1 MGIKKH
7 YDAFVGKFMSGENED
22 STVPHVEAAESASSV
37 EFAADGS
44 PLDHDNLAIEPV
56 SEGAIAPDTVITS
69 TSTDAK
75 QDTNETESELES
87 GPEVTGG
94 GDPELRDRVIAA
106 LKEIYDPEIPLN
118 IYDLGLIYRIDID
131 PNTNASID
139 MTLTSPNCPV
149 AESLPGEV
157 ENAAKAVDGIGDVQL
172 ELVWDPPW
180 DMDRLGEAGRLELGL
195 F

>member
-1 MGIKKH
+1 MNIKKH
-7 YDAFVGKFMSGENED
+7 YDAFVGKFMGGENED
-22 STVPHVEAAESASSV
+22 STLSYAEAGESASAA
-37 EFAADGS
+37 EFAEDGS
-44 PLDHDNLAIEPV
+44 SLDHDSAVIAPD
-56 SEGAIAPDTVITS
+56 SEGAIASNTVITP
-69 TSTDAK
+69 TDAD
-75 QDTNETESELES
+75 QDSVETESELET

-94 GDPELRDRVIAA
+94 GDPELRSRVIAA

-131 PNTNASID
+131 PDTNASIE

-157 ENAAKAVDGIGDVQL
+157 ENAAKAVDGIGNVQL

-180 DMDRLGEAGRLELGL
+180 DMDRLGEAARLELGM

>member
-1 MGIKKH
+1 MG
-7 YDAFVGKFMSGENED
+7 GENED
-22 STVPHVEAAESASSV
+22 STLLYAQAGESASDA
-37 EFAADGS
+37 EFAVDGS
-44 PLDHDNLAIEPV
+44 SLAHDSAVIEPV
-56 SEGAIAPDTVITS
+56 SEGAITPDTVITR
-69 TSTDAK
+69 TDAD
-75 QDTNETESELES
+75 QDPAETESELET

-94 GDPELRDRVIAA
+94 GDPELRSRVIAA
-106 LKEIYDPEIPLN
+106 LKEIYDPELPLN

-131 PNTNASID
+131 PDTNTSID

-157 ENAAKAVDGIGDVQL
+157 ENAAKTVEGIGDVQL

>member
-1 MGIKKH
+1 MSIKKH
-7 YDAFVGKFMSGENED
+7 YDAFVGKFMGGENED
-22 STVPHVEAAESASSV
+22 STLPYAQAGESASAA
-37 EFAADGS
+37 EFAVDGS
-44 PLDHDNLAIEPV
+44 SLAHDNAVIEPV
-56 SEGAIAPDTVITS
+56 SKGAITPDTVITR
-69 TSTDAK
+69 TDAD
-75 QDTNETESELES
+75 QDPAETESELET

-94 GDPELRDRVIAA
+94 GDPELRSRVIAA

-131 PNTNASID
+131 PDTNTSID

-180 DMDRLGEAGRLELGL
+180 DMDRLGEAARLELGL

>member
-1 MGIKKH
+1 MSIKKH
-7 YDAFVGKFMSGENED
+7 YDAFVGKFMGGENED
-22 STVPHVEAAESASSV
+22 STLPYAQAGESVSDA
-37 EFAADGS
+37 EFAVDGS
-44 PLDHDNLAIEPV
+44 SLAHDNAVIEPV
-56 SEGAIAPDTVITS
+56 SEGAITPDTVITR
-69 TSTDAK
+69 TDAD
-75 QDTNETESELES
+75 QDPAETESELET

-94 GDPELRDRVIAA
+94 GDPELRSRVIAA

-118 IYDLGLIYRIDID
+118 IYDLGLIYRLDID
-131 PNTNASID
+131 SDTNTSID

-157 ENAAKAVDGIGDVQL
+157 ENAAKTVEGIGDVQL

-180 DMDRLGEAGRLELGL
+180 DMDRLGEAARLELGL

>member
-1 MGIKKH
+1 MSIKKH
-7 YDAFVGKFMSGENED
+7 YDAFVAKFMGGENED
-22 STVPHVEAAESASSV
+22 STLPYVEAGESASDT
-37 EFAADGS
+37 EFAVDGS
-44 PLDHDNLAIEPV
+44 SLDHDSAGIEPV
-56 SEGAIAPDTVITS
+56 SEGAITPDTVITR
-69 TSTDAK
+69 TDAD
-75 QDTNETESELES
+75 QDPAETESKLET

-94 GDPELRDRVIAA
+94 GDPELRSRVIAA

-131 PNTNASID
+131 PDTNTSID

-149 AESLPGEV
+149 AETLPGEV
-157 ENAAKAVDGIGDVQL
+157 EKAAKTVEGIGDVQL

-195 F
+195 L

>member
-7 YDAFVGKFMSGENED
+7 YDAFVGKFMGGENED
-22 STVPHVEAAESASSV
+22 STLSYAEVGESVSAAE
-37 EFAADGS
+37 FAEDGS
-44 PLDHDNLAIEPV
+44 SLDHDSAVIEPV
-56 SEGAIAPDTVITS
+56 SEGAIAPDTVITP
-69 TSTDAK
+69 DAD
-75 QDTNETESELES
+75 QDSVETESEPET
-87 GPEVTGG
+87 GPQVTGG
-94 GDPELRDRVIAA
+94 GDPELRSRVITA

-131 PNTNASID
+131 PDTNTSID

-180 DMDRLGEAGRLELGL
+180 DMDRLGEAARLELGL

>member
-1 MGIKKH
+1 MSIKKH
-7 YDAFVGKFMSGENED
+7 YDASVGKFMGGEYED
-22 STVPHVEAAESASSV
+22 STLPYAQAGESASDA
-37 EFAADGS
+37 EFAVDGS
-44 PLDHDNLAIEPV
+44 SLAHDNAVIEPV
-56 SEGAIAPDTVITS
+56 SEGAITPDTVITR
-69 TSTDAK
+69 TDAD
-75 QDTNETESELES
+75 QDPAETESELET

-94 GDPELRDRVIAA
+94 GDPELRSRVIAA

-131 PNTNASID
+131 PDTNTSID

>member
-1 MGIKKH
+1 MSIKKH
-7 YDAFVGKFMSGENED
+7 YDSFVGKFMGGENED
-22 STVPHVEAAESASSV
+22 STLPYAEAGESASDA
-37 EFAADGS
+37 EFAVDGS
-44 PLDHDNLAIEPV
+44 SLDHDSAAIEPV
-56 SEGAIAPDTVITS
+56 SEGAIVPDTVITR
-69 TSTDAK
+69 TDAD
-75 QDTNETESELES
+75 QGPIDAESELET

-94 GDPELRDRVIAA
+94 GDPELRSRVIAA

>member
-1 MGIKKH
+1 MSIKKH
-7 YDAFVGKFMSGENED
+7 YDAFVGKFMGGENED
-22 STVPHVEAAESASSV
+22 STLPYAQAGESASAA
-37 EFAADGS
+37 EFAVDGS
-44 PLDHDNLAIEPV
+44 SLDHDSAVIEPV
-56 SEGAIAPDTVITS
+56 SKGAITPDTVITR
-69 TSTDAK
+69 TDAD
-75 QDTNETESELES
+75 QDPAEPESELET

-94 GDPELRDRVIAA
+94 GDPELRSRVIAA

-131 PNTNASID
+131 PDTKTSID

-180 DMDRLGEAGRLELGL
+180 DMDRLGEAARLELGL

>member
-7 YDAFVGKFMSGENED
+7 YDAFVGKFMGGENED
-22 STVPHVEAAESASSV
+22 STLSYAEVGESASAAEFV
-37 EFAADGS
+37 EDGS
-44 PLDHDNLAIEPV
+44 SLDHDSAVIEPV
-56 SEGAIAPDTVITS
+56 SEGAIAPDTVITP
-69 TSTDAK
+69 DAD
-75 QDTNETESELES
+75 QDSVETESELET
-87 GPEVTGG
+87 GPQVTGG
-94 GDPELRDRVIAA
+94 GDPELRSRVITA

-131 PNTNASID
+131 PDTNTSID

-180 DMDRLGEAGRLELGL
+180 DMDRLGEAARLELGL

>member
-1 MGIKKH
+1 MSIKKH
-7 YDAFVGKFMSGENED
+7 YDAFVGKFMSGESED
-22 STVPHVEAAESASSV
+22 STLPHVEAGESASAT
-37 EFAADGS
+37 EFVADGS
-44 PLDHDNLAIEPV
+44 PPDHDSVAIEPV
-56 SEGAIAPDTVITS
+56 SESAIVPNSVTAR
-69 TSTDAK
+69 TDAK
-75 QDTNETESELES
+75 QDMNETESELEA

-157 ENAAKAVDGIGDVQL
+157 ENAAKAVDGIGEVQL

>member
-1 MGIKKH
+1 MSIKKH
-7 YDAFVGKFMSGENED
+7 YDAFVGKFMGGENED
-22 STVPHVEAAESASSV
+22 SIQPYAQAGESASDA
-37 EFAADGS
+37 EFVVDGS
-44 PLDHDNLAIEPV
+44 SLAHDNAMIEPV
-56 SEGAIAPDTVITS
+56 SEGAITPDTVIS
-69 TSTDAK
+69 RTDAD
-75 QDTNETESELES
+75 QDPAEPESELET

-94 GDPELRDRVIAA
+94 GDPELRSRVIAA

-131 PNTNASID
+131 PDTNTSID

-157 ENAAKAVDGIGDVQL
+157 ESAAKTVEGIGDVQL

-180 DMDRLGEAGRLELGL
+180 DMDRLGEAARLELGL

>member
-1 MGIKKH
+1 MNIKKH
-7 YDAFVGKFMSGENED
+7 YDAFVGKFMGGENED
-22 STVPHVEAAESASSV
+22 STLSYAEVGESASAA
-37 EFAADGS
+37 EFAEDGS
-44 PLDHDNLAIEPV
+44 SLDHDSAVIEPV
-56 SEGAIAPDTVITS
+56 SEGAIAPDTVITP
-69 TSTDAK
+69 DAD
-75 QDTNETESELES
+75 QDSVETESELET
-87 GPEVTGG
+87 GPQVTGG
-94 GDPELRDRVIAA
+94 GDPELRSRVITA

-131 PNTNASID
+131 PDTNTSID

-180 DMDRLGEAGRLELGL
+180 DMDRLGEAARLELGL

>member
-7 YDAFVGKFMSGENED
+7 YDEFVGKFVSGENED
-22 STVPHVEAAESASSV
+22 STLSHVEAGESAGAPEIV
-37 EFAADGS
+37 ADGS
-44 PLDHDNLAIEPV
+44 LLEHDSVAIEPV
-56 SEGAIAPDTVITS
+56 SEGVITPDTVITR
-69 TSTDAK
+69 TDAD
-75 QDTNETESELES
+75 QDPAETESELET

-94 GDPELRDRVIAA
+94 GDPELRSRVIAA

-131 PNTNASID
+131 SDTNTSID

-157 ENAAKAVDGIGDVQL
+157 ENAAKTVEGIGDVQL

>member
-1 MGIKKH
+1 MSINKY
-7 YDAFVGKFMSGENED
+7 YDAFVGKFMGGENED
-22 STVPHVEAAESASSV
+22 SILPYAQAGESASDA
-37 EFAADGS
+37 EFAVDGS
-44 PLDHDNLAIEPV
+44 SLAHDNAVIEPV
-56 SEGAIAPDTVITS
+56 SEGAITPDTVITR
-69 TSTDAK
+69 TDAD
-75 QDTNETESELES
+75 QDPAETESELET

-94 GDPELRDRVIAA
+94 GDPELRSRVIAA

-131 PNTNASID
+131 PDTNTSID

-157 ENAAKAVDGIGDVQL
+157 ENAAKTVEGIGDVQL

-180 DMDRLGEAGRLELGL
+180 DMDRLGEAARLELGL

>member
-1 MGIKKH
+1 MGIKKN
-7 YDAFVGKFMSGENED
+7 YDAFVRKFMDGENED
-22 STVPHVEAAESASSV
+22 STLAGESASV
-37 EFAADGS
+37 AEFAADGS
-44 PLDHDNLAIEPV
+44 PPDHDSAVIERV
-56 SEGAIAPDTVITS
+56 SEDAMTPDTVITC
-69 TSTDAK
+69 TDAD
-75 QDTNETESELES
+75 QDPAETESELET

-94 GDPELRDRVIAA
+94 GDPELRSRVTAA

-131 PNTNASID
+131 PDANTSID

-149 AESLPGEV
+149 AETLPGEV

>member
-1 MGIKKH
+1 MSIKKN
-7 YDAFVGKFMSGENED
+7 YDAFVGKFMGGENED
-22 STVPHVEAAESASSV
+22 STLPYAQAGESASDA
-37 EFAADGS
+37 EFAVDGS
-44 PLDHDNLAIEPV
+44 SLAHDNAVIEPV
-56 SEGAIAPDTVITS
+56 SEGAITPDTVITR
-69 TSTDAK
+69 TDAD
-75 QDTNETESELES
+75 QDLAETESELET

-94 GDPELRDRVIAA
+94 GDPELRSRVIAA

-131 PNTNASID
+131 PDTNTSID

-157 ENAAKAVDGIGDVQL
+157 ENAAKTVEGIGDVQL

-180 DMDRLGEAGRLELGL
+180 DMDRLGEAARLELGM

>member
-1 MGIKKH
+1 MNIKKH
-7 YDAFVGKFMSGENED
+7 YDAFVGKFMGGENED
-22 STVPHVEAAESASSV
+22 STLSYAEVGESVSAAEL
-37 EFAADGS
+37 EEDGS
-44 PLDHDNLAIEPV
+44 SLDHDSAVIEPV
-56 SEGAIAPDTVITS
+56 SEGAIAPDTVITP
-69 TSTDAK
+69 DAD
-75 QDTNETESELES
+75 QDSVETESELET
-87 GPEVTGG
+87 GPQVTGG
-94 GDPELRDRVIAA
+94 GDPELRSRVITA

-131 PNTNASID
+131 PDTNTSID

>member
-7 YDAFVGKFMSGENED
+7 YDAFVGKFMGGENKD
-22 STVPHVEAAESASSV
+22 STLSYAEVGESASAA
-37 EFAADGS
+37 EFAEDGS
-44 PLDHDNLAIEPV
+44 SLDHDSAVIGPD
-56 SEGAIAPDTVITS
+56 SEGAIASDTVITP
-69 TSTDAK
+69 TDAD
-75 QDTNETESELES
+75 QDSVETESELET
-87 GPEVTGG
+87 GPQVTGG
-94 GDPELRDRVIAA
+94 GDPELRSRVITA

-131 PNTNASID
+131 PDTNTSID

-180 DMDRLGEAGRLELGL
+180 DMDRLGEAARLELGL

>member
-1 MGIKKH
+1 MG
-7 YDAFVGKFMSGENED
+7 GENED
-22 STVPHVEAAESASSV
+22 STLSYAEVGESASAA
-37 EFAADGS
+37 EFAEDGS
-44 PLDHDNLAIEPV
+44 SLDHDSAVIEPV
-56 SEGAIAPDTVITS
+56 SEGAIAPDTVITP
-69 TSTDAK
+69 DAD
-75 QDTNETESELES
+75 QDSVETESELET
-87 GPEVTGG
+87 GPQVTGG
-94 GDPELRDRVIAA
+94 GDPELRSRVITA

-118 IYDLGLIYRIDID
+118 IYDLGLIYRIDINPD
-131 PNTNASID
+131 TNTSID

-180 DMDRLGEAGRLELGL
+180 DMDRLGEAARLELGL

>member
-1 MGIKKH
+1 MGIKKN
-7 YDAFVGKFMSGENED
+7 YDAFVRKFMGDENED
-22 STVPHVEAAESASSV
+22 STLPYAEAGESASDA
-37 EFAADGS
+37 EFAVDGS
-44 PLDHDNLAIEPV
+44 SLAHDNAVIEPV
-56 SEGAIAPDTVITS
+56 SEGAITPDTVITR
-69 TSTDAK
+69 TDAD
-75 QDTNETESELES
+75 QDPAETESELET

-94 GDPELRDRVIAA
+94 GDPELRSRVIAA

-131 PNTNASID
+131 PDTNTSID

-149 AESLPGEV
+149 AETLPGEV
-157 ENAAKAVDGIGDVQL
+157 ENAAKTVEGIGDVQL

>member
-1 MGIKKH
+1 MSIKKH
-7 YDAFVGKFMSGENED
+7 YDAFVGKFMGGENED
-22 STVPHVEAAESASSV
+22 STLPYAQAGESASDAEV
-37 EFAADGS
+37 AVDGS
-44 PLDHDNLAIEPV
+44 LLAHDNAVIEPV
-56 SEGAIAPDTVITS
+56 LEGAITPDTVITR
-69 TSTDAK
+69 TDAD
-75 QDTNETESELES
+75 QDLAETESELET

-94 GDPELRDRVIAA
+94 GDPELRSRVIAA

-131 PNTNASID
+131 PDTNTSID

-157 ENAAKAVDGIGDVQL
+157 ENAAKTVEGIGDVQL

-180 DMDRLGEAGRLELGL
+180 DMDRLGEAARLELGL

>member
-1 MGIKKH
+1 MIAP
-7 YDAFVGKFMSGENED
+7 D
-22 STVPHVEAAESASSV
+22 
-37 EFAADGS
+37 
-44 PLDHDNLAIEPV
+44 
-56 SEGAIAPDTVITS
+56 SEGAIASNTVITP
-69 TSTDAK
+69 TDAD
-75 QDTNETESELES
+75 QDSVETESELET

-94 GDPELRDRVIAA
+94 GAPELRSRVIAA

-131 PNTNASID
+131 PDTNTSID

-180 DMDRLGEAGRLELGL
+180 DMDRLGEAARLELGM

>member
-1 MGIKKH
+1 MSIKKH
-7 YDAFVGKFMSGENED
+7 YDAFVGKFMGGENED
-22 STVPHVEAAESASSV
+22 STLPYAQAGESASDAEV
-37 EFAADGS
+37 AVDGS
-44 PLDHDNLAIEPV
+44 LLAHDNAMIEPV
-56 SEGAIAPDTVITS
+56 SEGAITPDTVITR
-69 TSTDAK
+69 TDAD
-75 QDTNETESELES
+75 QDPAETESELET

-94 GDPELRDRVIAA
+94 GDPELRSRVIAA

-131 PNTNASID
+131 PDANTSID

-149 AESLPGEV
+149 AETLPGEV

>member
-7 YDAFVGKFMSGENED
+7 YDAFVGKFMGGENED
-22 STVPHVEAAESASSV
+22 STLSYAEVGESASAA
-37 EFAADGS
+37 EFAEDGS
-44 PLDHDNLAIEPV
+44 SLDHDSAVIEPV
-56 SEGAIAPDTVITS
+56 SEGAIAPDTVITP
-69 TSTDAK
+69 DAD
-75 QDTNETESELES
+75 QDSVETESELET
-87 GPEVTGG
+87 GPQVTGG
-94 GDPELRDRVIAA
+94 GDPELRSRVITA

-118 IYDLGLIYRIDID
+118 TYDLGLIYRIDID
-131 PNTNASID
+131 PDTNTSID

-172 ELVWDPPW
+172 ELVWDPAW
-180 DMDRLGEAGRLELGL
+180 DMDRLGEAARLELGL

>member
-7 YDAFVGKFMSGENED
+7 YDAFVGKFMDGENED
-22 STVPHVEAAESASSV
+22 STLPYAEAGESASAA
-37 EFAADGS
+37 EFAVDGS
-44 PLDHDNLAIEPV
+44 TLDHDSAVIEPV
-56 SEGAIAPDTVITS
+56 SEGAITPDTVITR
-69 TSTDAK
+69 TDTD
-75 QDTNETESELES
+75 QDPAETESELET

-94 GDPELRDRVIAA
+94 GDPELRSRVTAA

-118 IYDLGLIYRIDID
+118 IYDLGLIYTKQID
-131 PNTNASID
+131 PDTNTSID

-157 ENAAKAVDGIGDVQL
+157 ENAAKAVAGIGDVQL

>member
-1 MGIKKH
+1 MSIKKN
-7 YDAFVGKFMSGENED
+7 YDAFVGKFMGGENED
-22 STVPHVEAAESASSV
+22 STLPYAQAGESASDA
-37 EFAADGS
+37 EFAVDGS
-44 PLDHDNLAIEPV
+44 SLAHDNAVIEPV
-56 SEGAIAPDTVITS
+56 LEGAITPDTVITR
-69 TSTDAK
+69 TDAD
-75 QDTNETESELES
+75 QDLAETESELET

-94 GDPELRDRVIAA
+94 GDPELRSRVIAA

-131 PNTNASID
+131 PDTNTSID

-157 ENAAKAVDGIGDVQL
+157 ENAAKTVEGIGDVQL

-180 DMDRLGEAGRLELGL
+180 DMDRLGEAARLELGL

>member
-1 MGIKKH
+1 MSINKY
-7 YDAFVGKFMSGENED
+7 YDAFVGKFMGGENED
-22 STVPHVEAAESASSV
+22 SIPPYAQAGESASDA
-37 EFAADGS
+37 EFVVDGS
-44 PLDHDNLAIEPV
+44 SLAHDNAVIEPV
-56 SEGAIAPDTVITS
+56 SEGAITPDTVITR
-69 TSTDAK
+69 TDAD
-75 QDTNETESELES
+75 QDPAETESELET

-94 GDPELRDRVIAA
+94 GDPELRSRVIAA

-131 PNTNASID
+131 PDTNTSID

-149 AESLPGEV
+149 AESLPAEV
-157 ENAAKAVDGIGDVQL
+157 ENAAKTVEGIGDVQL

-180 DMDRLGEAGRLELGL
+180 DMDRLGEAARLELGL

>member
-1 MGIKKH
+1 MSIKKH
-7 YDAFVGKFMSGENED
+7 YDAFVGKFMGGENED
-22 STVPHVEAAESASSV
+22 STLPYAQAGESASAA
-37 EFAADGS
+37 EFAVDGS
-44 PLDHDNLAIEPV
+44 SLDHDSAVIEPD
-56 SEGAIAPDTVITS
+56 SEGAITPDTVITR
-69 TSTDAK
+69 TDAD
-75 QDTNETESELES
+75 QDPAETESELET

-94 GDPELRDRVIAA
+94 GDPELRSRVIAA

-131 PNTNASID
+131 PDTNTSID

-180 DMDRLGEAGRLELGL
+180 DMDRLGEAARLELGM

>member
-1 MGIKKH
+1 MSIKKN
-7 YDAFVGKFMSGENED
+7 YDAFVGKFMDGENED
-22 STVPHVEAAESASSV
+22 STLPYVEAGESASDA
-37 EFAADGS
+37 EFAVDGS
-44 PLDHDNLAIEPV
+44 SLAHDNAVIEPV
-56 SEGAIAPDTVITS
+56 SEGAITPDTVITR
-69 TSTDAK
+69 TDAD
-75 QDTNETESELES
+75 QDLAETESELET

-94 GDPELRDRVIAA
+94 GDPELRSRVIAA

-131 PNTNASID
+131 PDTNTSID

-157 ENAAKAVDGIGDVQL
+157 ENAAKTVEGIGDVQL

-180 DMDRLGEAGRLELGL
+180 DMDRLGEAARLELGM

>member
-7 YDAFVGKFMSGENED
+7 YDAFVGKFMGGENED
-22 STVPHVEAAESASSV
+22 STLSYTEVGESASAAEFV
-37 EFAADGS
+37 EDGS
-44 PLDHDNLAIEPV
+44 SLDHDSAVIESV
-56 SEGAIAPDTVITS
+56 SKGTISPDTVIPS
-69 TSTDAK
+69 NDND
-75 QDTNETESELES
+75 QDTVETESELEA

-131 PNTNASID
+131 PDTNASID

>member
-7 YDAFVGKFMSGENED
+7 YDAFVGKFMGGENED
-22 STVPHVEAAESASSV
+22 STLSYAEVGESASAA
-37 EFAADGS
+37 EFAEDGS
-44 PLDHDNLAIEPV
+44 SLDHDSAVIEPV
-56 SEGAIAPDTVITS
+56 SEGAIAPDTVITP
-69 TSTDAK
+69 DAD
-75 QDTNETESELES
+75 QDSVETESELET
-87 GPEVTGG
+87 GPQVTGG
-94 GDPELRDRVIAA
+94 GDPELRSRVITA

-131 PNTNASID
+131 PDTNTSID

-149 AESLPGEV
+149 AESLPAEV

-180 DMDRLGEAGRLELGL
+180 DMDRLGEAARLELGL

>member
-1 MGIKKH
+1 MSIKKH
-7 YDAFVGKFMSGENED
+7 YDAFVGKFMGGENED
-22 STVPHVEAAESASSV
+22 STLPYGEAGESVSDAG
-37 EFAADGS
+37 FAVDGS
-44 PLDHDNLAIEPV
+44 SLAHDSAAIEPV
-56 SEGAIAPDTVITS
+56 SEGATTPDTVITR
-69 TSTDAK
+69 TDAD
-75 QDTNETESELES
+75 QDPAETESELET

-94 GDPELRDRVIAA
+94 GDPELRSRVIAA

-131 PNTNASID
+131 SDTNTSID

-157 ENAAKAVDGIGDVQL
+157 ENAAKTVEGIGDVQL

>member
-7 YDAFVGKFMSGENED
+7 YDAFVGKFVSGENED
-22 STVPHVEAAESASSV
+22 PTLPHVEAGESASTA
-37 EFAADGS
+37 EFVADGS
-44 PLDHDNLAIEPV
+44 TPDHDSAVIGPV
-56 SEGAIAPDTVITS
+56 SESAIAPDAVIS
-69 TSTDAK
+69 RTDAK
-75 QDTNETESELES
+75 QDTNETESELEA

>member
-1 MGIKKH
+1 MSINKH
-7 YDAFVGKFMSGENED
+7 YDAFVGKFMGGENED
-22 STVPHVEAAESASSV
+22 SILPYAQAGESASDA
-37 EFAADGS
+37 EFAVDGS
-44 PLDHDNLAIEPV
+44 SLAHDNAVIEPV
-56 SEGAIAPDTVITS
+56 SEGAITPDTVITR
-69 TSTDAK
+69 TDAD
-75 QDTNETESELES
+75 QDPAETESELET

-94 GDPELRDRVIAA
+94 GDPELRSRVIAA

-131 PNTNASID
+131 PDTNTSID

-157 ENAAKAVDGIGDVQL
+157 ENAAKTVEGIGDVQL

-180 DMDRLGEAGRLELGL
+180 DMDRLGEAARLELGL

>member
-1 MGIKKH
+1 MSIKKH
-7 YDAFVGKFMSGENED
+7 YDAFVGKFMGGENED
-22 STVPHVEAAESASSV
+22 STLPYAEAGESASDA
-37 EFAADGS
+37 EFAVDGS
-44 PLDHDNLAIEPV
+44 SLAHDNAVIEPV
-56 SEGAIAPDTVITS
+56 SEGAITPGTVITR
-69 TSTDAK
+69 TDAD
-75 QDTNETESELES
+75 QDLAETESELET
-87 GPEVTGG
+87 GPEVAGG
-94 GDPELRDRVIAA
+94 GDPELRSRVIAA

-131 PNTNASID
+131 PDTNASID

-157 ENAAKAVDGIGDVQL
+157 ENAAKTVEGIGDVQL

-180 DMDRLGEAGRLELGL
+180 DMDRLGEAARLELGL

>member
-7 YDAFVGKFMSGENED
+7 YDAFVGKFMGGENED
-22 STVPHVEAAESASSV
+22 STLPNAEAGESASAA
-37 EFAADGS
+37 EFAVDGS
-44 PLDHDNLAIEPV
+44 TLDHDSAVIEPV
-56 SEGAIAPDTVITS
+56 SEGAITPDTVITR
-69 TSTDAK
+69 TDAD
-75 QDTNETESELES
+75 QDPAETESELET

-94 GDPELRDRVIAA
+94 GDPELRSRVIAA

-131 PNTNASID
+131 PDTKTSID

-180 DMDRLGEAGRLELGL
+180 DMDRLGEAARLELGL

>member
-1 MGIKKH
+1 MSIKKH
-7 YDAFVGKFMSGENED
+7 YDAFVGKFMGGENED
-22 STVPHVEAAESASSV
+22 SILPYAQAGESASAA
-37 EFAADGS
+37 EFAVDGS
-44 PLDHDNLAIEPV
+44 SLDHDSAVIEPV
-56 SEGAIAPDTVITS
+56 SKGAITPDTVITR
-69 TSTDAK
+69 TDAD
-75 QDTNETESELES
+75 QDPAEPESELET

-94 GDPELRDRVIAA
+94 GDPELRSRVIAA

-131 PNTNASID
+131 PDTNTSID

-180 DMDRLGEAGRLELGL
+180 DMDRLGEAARLELGL